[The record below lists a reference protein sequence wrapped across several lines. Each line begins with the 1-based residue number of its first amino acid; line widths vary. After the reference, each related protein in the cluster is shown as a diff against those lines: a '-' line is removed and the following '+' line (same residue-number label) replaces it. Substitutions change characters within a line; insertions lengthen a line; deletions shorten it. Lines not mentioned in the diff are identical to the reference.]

1 MSEPKPKSFAISKWA
16 VWEAYLRVKANKGAP
31 GVDEQSIAEFER
43 NLKGNLYKLW
53 NRLSSGSYF
62 PPPVRAVRIP
72 KRGGSGVRTLGVPT
86 VADRIAQTVVAM
98 SLEPLVEP
106 HFHSGSYGYRPGRS
120 ALDAV
125 AVCRERCW
133 QEDWVLDLDI
143 RSFFDSVPWEPIL
156 KAVAHHTDEGW
167 IILYVQRWLEAPLQ
181 SEDGSLSERDRG
193 TPQGSAISPLLANM
207 FLHYAFDAWMAREF
221 PGVRFERYC
230 DDIIVH
236 AASERQARTLLA
248 AIARRLAECRLELNE
263 QKTRIVYCKD
273 DDRPGSYE
281 HESFTFL
288 GYEFRPRLARSK
300 AGRKFVGFL
309 PAVGGDERKRIGREI
324 RRWRLHRRSDKT
336 LTDLAEA
343 INVIVQGWINYY
355 GRFYRS
361 QLIRLLR
368 RINEYLFRW
377 ARWKYKRLRRHPA
390 KARRFLADVYRREPA
405 LFAHWRFGARPDGW
419 AMGAG

>member
-156 KAVAHHTDEGW
+156 KAVAHHTDECW

-207 FLHYAFDAWMAREF
+207 FLHYAFDAWMASWASASSATATTSLSTPQANAKPALCWPRS
-221 PGVRFERYC
+221 PGAWRNAGWSSTSKRP
-230 DDIIVH
+230 
-236 AASERQARTLLA
+236 ASCTARTMSDPAPTSTSRSRSWGMSSAPGWRGASPAGSSSAFSPRSVTTSASASGGRSA
-248 AIARRLAECRLELNE
+248 AGACTVARTGPSLTSP
-263 QKTRIVYCKD
+263 TR
-273 DDRPGSYE
+273 S
-281 HESFTFL
+281 T
-288 GYEFRPRLARSK
+288 
-300 AGRKFVGFL
+300 
-309 PAVGGDERKRIGREI
+309 
-324 RRWRLHRRSDKT
+324 
-336 LTDLAEA
+336 
-343 INVIVQGWINYY
+343 
-355 GRFYRS
+355 
-361 QLIRLLR
+361 
-368 RINEYLFRW
+368 
-377 ARWKYKRLRRHPA
+377 
-390 KARRFLADVYRREPA
+390 
-405 LFAHWRFGARPDGW
+405 
-419 AMGAG
+419 

>member
-1 MSEPKPKSFAISKWA
+1 VSEPKPKSFAISKWA
-16 VWEAYLRVKANKGAP
+16 VWKAYLRVKANKGAP

-62 PPPVRAVRIP
+62 PPPVRAVEIP
-72 KRGGSGVRTLGVPT
+72 KRGGSGMRVLGVPT
-86 VADRIAQTVVAM
+86 VADRIAQTVVAG

-106 HFHSGSYGYRPGRS
+106 HFHSDSYGYRPGRS

-125 AVCRERCW
+125 AACRERCFR
-133 QEDWVLDLDI
+133 EDWVLDLDI
-143 RSFFDSVPWEPIL
+143 RRFFDSVPHEHIL
-156 KAVAHHTDEGW
+156 KAVAHHTDERW

-181 SEDGSLSERDRG
+181 GEDGSFIERDRG
-193 TPQGSAISPLLANM
+193 TPQGSAVSPLLANM
-207 FLHYAFDAWMAREF
+207 FMHYAFDAWMAREF

-236 AASERQARTLLA
+236 AASEQQARRLRE
-248 AIARRLAECRLELNE
+248 AIASRLAECGLELNE
-263 QKTRIVYCKD
+263 RKTRIAYCKD

-309 PAVGGDERKRIGREI
+309 PAVGGDERKRIGWEI
-324 RRWRLHRRSDKT
+324 RRWRLHRRSDRT
-336 LTDLAEA
+336 LSDLADA

-368 RINEYLFRW
+368 QINEYLFRW
-377 ARWKYKRLRRHPA
+377 ARWKYKRLRRHPVM
-390 KARRFLADVYRREPA
+390 ARRFLADVARREPA